1 MKHYFLIA
9 KEVGDLTRVL
19 CAALELEHVKSATV
33 MSRFVGRWRRRKA
46 GALPDMPGFV
56 IESDRL
62 NVEHDAVF
70 KDDPVNLL
78 RLFYASARY
87 NLDFHPEAIRLVRA
101 SLKLI
106 NSRLREDE
114 EANRLFI
121 EILVSRNDPE
131 LLLRRM
137 NESGVLGRFI
147 PDFGRIVALM
157 QFNLYHHFTVDEHL
171 IRSVGI
177 LSDIEQGR
185 LREEH
190 PLASE
195 LIGTV
200 ENRKLLYVT
209 MLLHDIAKG
218 RPEDH
223 SIAGARIARRLCP
236 RFGFSAA
243 ETATVAWLI
252 EHHLTMSMTAQS
264 RDLSDSRT
272 IEDFA
277 GLVQSP
283 ERLKLLLIVTEADI
297 DAVGP
302 GTWNDWKASLLRQ
315 LYMETET
322 VLTGGHPR
330 VARNQRIKQ
339 AKTRLRE
346 ALGEWSEERFERFAG
361 RHYPAY
367 WLRTNLERQ
376 LADARFFDELEQS
389 GDTIAFRVNVDP
401 EAGVTELTV
410 LAPDHPRLLALLAGS
425 CAAASADI
433 VDAQIFTTKDGF
445 AFDTVRLRNVSGEVE
460 QEPGPA
466 PTASSNISAAPPPAR
481 SPSTRCLPGAT
492 SRADA

>member
-1 MKHYFLIA
+1 
-9 KEVGDLTRVL
+9 
-19 CAALELEHVKSATV
+19 
-33 MSRFVGRWRRRKA
+33 
-46 GALPDMPGFV
+46 
-56 IESDRL
+56 
-62 NVEHDAVF
+62 
-70 KDDPVNLL
+70 
-78 RLFYASARY
+78 
-87 NLDFHPEAIRLVRA
+87 
-101 SLKLI
+101 
-106 NSRLREDE
+106 
-114 EANRLFI
+114 
-121 EILVSRNDPE
+121 
-131 LLLRRM
+131 M

-460 QEPGPA
+460 QERA
-466 PTASSNISAAPPPAR
+466 
-481 SPSTRCLPGAT
+481 
-492 SRADA
+492 RADRVVEHFRRAATGEKSIDQVLAGRDKPRGRIKAFELAPHVTISNDLSDRFTVLEVSGIDRPGLLHALTGALARLNLDIRLGAGRHFRRARRRRVLRDRPDRS